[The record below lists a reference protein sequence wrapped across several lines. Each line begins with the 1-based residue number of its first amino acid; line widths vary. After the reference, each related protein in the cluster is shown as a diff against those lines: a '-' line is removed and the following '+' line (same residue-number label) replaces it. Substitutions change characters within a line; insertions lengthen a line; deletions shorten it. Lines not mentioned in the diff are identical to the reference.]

1 MTEKEKYAKHLEQD
15 IYHVQLPI
23 NNSQSFDLNQGR
35 RIPLGK
41 LVTQMEMRNP
51 EARQQLKE
59 MLEFQM
65 QEKKLAQ
72 QQILSEETQYRKNAG
87 QNRM

>member
-1 MTEKEKYAKHLEQD
+1 MTEKEKYAKHLETD
-15 IYHVQLPI
+15 IYNVQLPI
-23 NNSQSFDLNQGR
+23 NNKEESQGGR

-59 MLEFQM
+59 MLEF
-65 QEKKLAQ
+65 
-72 QQILSEETQYRKNAG
+72 
-87 QNRM
+87 

>member
-1 MTEKEKYAKHLEQD
+1 MQG
-15 IYHVQLPI
+15 
-23 NNSQSFDLNQGR
+23 GR

-65 QEKKLAQ
+65 REKEFHNQ
-72 QQILSEETQYRKNAG
+72 QNDGVSYLKR
-87 QNRM
+87 